1 MRTYDLEIFAHDY
14 LVGIYDGQ
22 NYLQYWN
29 EDLDKIKEDYEQH
42 KEDIWCGHNS
52 GSYDSILYK
61 LILLGNSPEK
71 VKDYSDQIIGGR
83 NGREIIRN
91 NKLNKITLY
100 DWDILLDKVMY
111 SLKEAEGFLGLEI
124 CETEVDF
131 NLDRKLTKEER
142 ELTEKYNRHDLYST
156 WQEMI
161 EQKESIKIRM
171 ALIAEYK
178 LPKSMI
184 SATNQ
189 KVTGEILEGQYSDFK
204 DKQAPYD
211 PSIAPVEINNPEY
224 HKALEMFTD
233 CDKLDYKNKL
243 KINIAGVEHTIAIGG
258 LHGAR
263 TKYHYEG
270 EIWDVDVGSYYP
282 NMMINFNLCSRAMK
296 NPENFP
302 KIVAKRLA
310 IKKKVNTYLAEGR
323 GDELTAVEKAMPYGL
338 KLVVNTVSGA
348 MKAKF
353 SKLYDERNNN
363 WMCITG
369 QLLLIDLIE
378 KLEPYMTL
386 IQSNTDGIFIIPHNK
401 EACDR
406 EIKRWEDKTGLILEK
421 TIGKKIF
428 QKDVNNYVFERE
440 DGGVTPRG
448 SYVAQRYNDENGLFK
463 CRRNLEILDVGI
475 VDYLLY
481 NKDPHETI
489 YGTDWLLWKFQM
501 VKKIGGM
508 YKACA
513 YEVDGEIIPTPNR
526 CNRVFA
532 AKNKEKYGKVKK
544 MKNGKDTWDNV
555 ESLPEHCWINNNDI
569 RGVHVSDVLDDLDL
583 EWYENEIKRK
593 ICDFTLETNE
603 RTKGKNYSLEEDWK
617 RVQRKLGRE
626 I

>member
-29 EDLDKIKEDYEQH
+29 EDLDKIKEDYEKH

-233 CDKLDYKNKL
+233 CDQLDYKKKL

-386 IQSNTDGIFIIPHNK
+386 IQWT
-401 EACDR
+401 
-406 EIKRWEDKTGLILEK
+406 
-421 TIGKKIF
+421 
-428 QKDVNNYVFERE
+428 
-440 DGGVTPRG
+440 
-448 SYVAQRYNDENGLFK
+448 
-463 CRRNLEILDVGI
+463 
-475 VDYLLY
+475 
-481 NKDPHETI
+481 
-489 YGTDWLLWKFQM
+489 
-501 VKKIGGM
+501 
-508 YKACA
+508 
-513 YEVDGEIIPTPNR
+513 
-526 CNRVFA
+526 
-532 AKNKEKYGKVKK
+532 
-544 MKNGKDTWDNV
+544 
-555 ESLPEHCWINNNDI
+555 
-569 RGVHVSDVLDDLDL
+569 
-583 EWYENEIKRK
+583 
-593 ICDFTLETNE
+593 
-603 RTKGKNYSLEEDWK
+603 
-617 RVQRKLGRE
+617 
-626 I
+626 